1 MKSLVECLLESINEA
16 SQTVFDDNYDVSSHE
31 SKLDDVKVYKEILGI
46 FLKHLK
52 DKKRFN
58 GHCNVKNSKYSVM
71 DYKFTPSKIDIEEFI
86 KDLEDVCDKH
96 PDFCRLSNE
105 GMPDDVPG
113 VKIEFLPKSYQFKYR
128 KDFNGCISYIAD
140 KSLGTLSMESNSDA
154 VIVAFHVFKPILNLD
169 Y

>member
-1 MKSLVECLLESINEA
+1 MKSLLEHLTEAINEA
-16 SQTVFDDNYDVSSHE
+16 QQTVFDDDYDVSSHE

-58 GHCNVKNSKYSVM
+58 GHCNVKNSKYSVF
-71 DYKFTPSKIDIEEFI
+71 DYRFTPSKIDIEEFV

-105 GMPDDVPG
+105 GMPDGVPG
-113 VKIEFLPKSYQFKYR
+113 VKIEFLPKSYQCQYR
-128 KDFNGCISYIAD
+128 NYFNGCIAYIAD
-140 KSLGTLSMESNSDA
+140 KSLGTLTMESNKDA
-154 VIVAFHVFKPILNLD
+154 VIVAFHVFKSILDLD